1 MHLALTQRIHRRRRQ
16 RAGTTLVECAVI
28 YPLTFLLLLGLVI
41 GAAGIFRYQQMAHL
55 ARQGARYAITHGT
68 QWAKDT
74 GNTAA
79 TPADI
84 YNNAILPN
92 AVGLDTTQLS
102 SSVTWNTSNDPYH
115 TTIVNGGFVVTGN
128 TVSVTVS
135 YQWIPEAFLGGVQ
148 LSSTSVMPMAY

>member
-1 MHLALTQRIHRRRRQ
+1 M
-16 RAGTTLVECAVI
+16 VECAII
-28 YPLTFLLLLGLVI
+28 YPLTLLLILGLVV

-55 ARQGARYAITHGT
+55 AREGARYAIVHGT

-79 TPADI
+79 APADI

-92 AVGLDTTQLS
+92 AVALDTTQLS
-102 SSVTWNTSNDPYH
+102 YTVTWNANNGPAQATL
-115 TTIVNGGFVVTGN
+115 VNGNIVYTGN

-135 YQWIPEAFLGGVQ
+135 YQWIPEAFLGGLT

>member
-1 MHLALTQRIHRRRRQ
+1 M
-16 RAGTTLVECAVI
+16 VESAII
-28 YPLTFLLLLGLVI
+28 YPLTLLLILGLVV

-55 ARQGARYAITHGT
+55 AREGARYAIVHGT

-79 TPADI
+79 APADI

-102 SSVTWNTSNDPYH
+102 YTVTWNTSNAPYN
-115 TTIVNGGFVVTGN
+115 TTIVNGQIVATGN

-135 YQWIPEAFLGGVQ
+135 YQWIPEAFLGG
-148 LSSTSVMPMAY
+148 LTLGSTSVMPMAY

>member
-1 MHLALTQRIHRRRRQ
+1 
-16 RAGTTLVECAVI
+16 V
-28 YPLTFLLLLGLVI
+28 FLLVLGLMV
-41 GAAGIFRYQQMAHL
+41 GAAGIFRYQQMAYL
-55 ARQGARYAITHGT
+55 AREGARYAIVHGT

-79 TPADI
+79 APADI

-92 AVGLDTTQLS
+92 AAGLDTTQLS
-102 SSVTWNTSNDPYH
+102 YSVTWNANNGPAQATV
-115 TTIVNGGFVVTGN
+115 VNGNIVYTGN

-135 YQWIPEAFLGGVQ
+135 YQWIPEAFLGGVT